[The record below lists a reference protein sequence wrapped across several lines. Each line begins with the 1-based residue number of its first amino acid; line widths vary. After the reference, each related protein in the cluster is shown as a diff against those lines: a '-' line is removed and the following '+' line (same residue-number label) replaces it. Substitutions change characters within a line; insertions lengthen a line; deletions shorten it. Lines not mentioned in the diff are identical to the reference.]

1 MVIVRQPKPYRNCR
15 IYSYESGHHPF
26 DLAARLQGL
35 PYELFALTFS
45 IANFKMELIYNRVLG
60 ALFIFVS
67 FLFLKKKKNSSI
79 YKSSTFFSFL
89 FLTFLQML
97 WVSEKAN
104 AQTKQYSSLFCAV
117 KKAPTLNIYVLSIP
131 KIFL

>member
-1 MVIVRQPKPYRNCR
+1 MLDLVTKVQVTIESYMLYNTMVIVRQPKPYRNCR

-67 FLFLKKKKNSSI
+67 FLFLKKKKFQAFTNPVP
-79 YKSSTFFSFL
+79 FFL
-89 FLTFLQML
+89 FF
-97 WVSEKAN
+97 
-104 AQTKQYSSLFCAV
+104 F
-117 KKAPTLNIYVLSIP
+117 
-131 KIFL
+131 